1 MDLSIQITVDS
12 ANPHRQ
18 AVWWAETLGWTVEPS
33 DPDFIQKMIDEGHA
47 SEDET
52 LIFDGE
58 LAWRSGAGICPLDQL
73 GKVPRQRILFQLVP
87 EAKTVKNRVHLD
99 LGLGDIEV
107 VRGKLLARGATF
119 LHAAAQGP
127 FTWYTLADPEGN
139 EFCIR

>member
-1 MDLSIQITVDS
+1 MDPKLQITIDS
-12 ANPHRQ
+12 AYPHQQ

-58 LAWRSGAGICPLDQL
+58 IAWKVGAAICPLDQL
-73 GKVPRQRILFQLVP
+73 GKLPRQRILFQLVP
-87 EAKTVKNRVHLD
+87 EPKTVKNRLHLD
-99 LGLGDIEV
+99 LDLGDKDEV
-107 VRGKLLARGATF
+107 RTMLLDRGASF
-119 LHAAAQGP
+119 LHEAMQGP
-127 FTWYTLADPEGN
+127 FSWYTLADPEGN

>member
-1 MDLSIQITVDS
+1 MDHSLQITIDS
-12 ANPHRQ
+12 INPHRQ

-73 GKVPRQRILFQLVP
+73 GKQPRQRILFQLVHLP
-87 EAKTVKNRVHLD
+87 KTMKNRIHLD
-99 LGLGDIEV
+99 LNLGDRDEV
-107 VRGKLLARGATF
+107 RDSLVERGATF

-127 FTWYTLADPEGN
+127 FAWYTLADPEGN

>member
-1 MDLSIQITVDS
+1 
-12 ANPHRQ
+12 
-18 AVWWAETLGWTVEPS
+18 
-33 DPDFIQKMIDEGHA
+33 MIDEGHA